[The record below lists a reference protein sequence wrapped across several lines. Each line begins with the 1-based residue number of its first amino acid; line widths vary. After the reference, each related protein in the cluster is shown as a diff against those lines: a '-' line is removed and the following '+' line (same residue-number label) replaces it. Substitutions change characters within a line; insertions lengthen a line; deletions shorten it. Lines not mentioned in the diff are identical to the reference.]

1 MGFFNYFSSN
11 NGWKNAKV
19 KILFVD
25 LQSIKIQKTVFKSS
39 ALFRLHMI
47 VFLWGFTA
55 ILGKLIHANAQI
67 LVFYRMFFAS
77 VFLYVF
83 IRFFKR
89 ESLNISRKLMIQ
101 LAIIGGFMAFH
112 WFCFFYSIKVS
123 NVSIA
128 LSCLSLSTL
137 FASIL
142 EPIVFKRK
150 IDISEVIMGIVIVI
164 CMGLIFKTEFQYKEG
179 IFFGILTALFG
190 TIFSV
195 FNGKIFGKTSSG
207 NIIFYEIFSGFLILS
222 ILYVFMGQISHLN
235 EISYRDLAL
244 IILLASV
251 FTAFPMLESVNLM
264 KYISPFTLI
273 LTVNLEPVYGI
284 ILAFFIFGDSEEMS
298 PIFYIASLIMIL
310 AIIANGII
318 KARRGTKNLD
328 I

>member
-1 MGFFNYFSSN
+1 MVN
-11 NGWKNAKV
+11 
-19 KILFVD
+19 
-25 LQSIKIQKTVFKSS
+25 KSE
-39 ALFRLHMI
+39 LFRLHFI

-55 ILGKLIHANAQI
+55 ILGKLIHANAQV
-67 LVFYRMFFAS
+67 LVFYRMSFAAL
-77 VFLYVF
+77 FLYIF
-83 IRFFKR
+83 IRFFKK
-89 ESLNISRKLMIQ
+89 ESLKISKKLLIQ
-101 LAIIGGFMAFH
+101 LAAIGGFMAFH
-112 WFCFFYSIKVS
+112 WLCFFYSIKVS

-142 EPIVFKRK
+142 EPIIFKRK
-150 IDISEVIMGIVIVI
+150 IDISEVVMGIVIVI
-164 CMGLIFKTEFQYKEG
+164 CMGLIFKTEFHYKEG
-179 IFFGILTALFG
+179 IFYGILTALFG

-222 ILYVFMGQISHLN
+222 VFYLITGQIFQVN

-273 LTVNLEPVYGI
+273 LTVNLEPIYGI
-284 ILAFFIFGDSEEMS
+284 ILAFFIFGESEQMS

-310 AIIANGII
+310 AIIANGVI
-318 KARRGTKNLD
+318 KARKNAAAKKVE
-328 I
+328 IG

>member
-1 MGFFNYFSSN
+1 
-11 NGWKNAKV
+11 
-19 KILFVD
+19 
-25 LQSIKIQKTVFKSS
+25 
-39 ALFRLHMI
+39 MI

-55 ILGKLIHANAQI
+55 ILGKLIESNAQA
-67 LVFYRMFFAS
+67 LTFYRMLFAAI
-77 VFLYVF
+77 FLFIF
-83 IRFFKR
+83 IRFVKK
-89 ESLNISRKLMIQ
+89 ESIKVSKKLFIQ
-101 LAIIGGFMAFH
+101 LSAIGGFMAFH
-112 WFCFFYSIKVS
+112 WLCFFYSIKVS

-142 EPIVFKRK
+142 EPIIFKRK
-150 IDISEVIMGIVIVI
+150 VDISEVVMGVVIVI

-179 IFFGILTALFG
+179 IFYGILTALFG

-207 NIIFYEIFSGFLILS
+207 NIIFYEIFSGFLILTAFLLLS
-222 ILYVFMGQISHLN
+222 GQILQIN
-235 EISYRDLAL
+235 EISTRDLTL
-244 IILLASV
+244 VILLASV

-284 ILAFFIFGDSEEMS
+284 ILAFFIFGESEQMS
-298 PIFYIASLIMIL
+298 PIFYGASLIMIL
-310 AIIANGII
+310 AIIVNGIL
-318 KARRGTKNLD
+318 KSRKNAAAKKVN

>member
-1 MGFFNYFSSN
+1 MY
-11 NGWKNAKV
+11 KN
-19 KILFVD
+19 
-25 LQSIKIQKTVFKSS
+25 S
-39 ALFRLHMI
+39 ALFRLHLI

-55 ILGKLIHANAQI
+55 ILGKLIHANAHV
-67 LVFYRMFFAS
+67 LVFYRMLLAS
-77 VFLYVF
+77 VFLYLF
-83 IRFFKR
+83 IRFFKK
-89 ESLNISRKLMIQ
+89 ESLHVPKKLLLQ
-101 LAIIGGFMAFH
+101 LFIIGGFMAFH
-112 WFCFFYSIKVS
+112 WFCFFYSIKIS

-142 EPIVFKRK
+142 EPLIFKRK
-150 IDISEVIMGIVIVI
+150 IDLSEVVMGIVIVI
-164 CMGLIFKTEFQYKEG
+164 CISLIFKTEFHFKEG
-179 IFFGILTALFG
+179 IFYGILAALFG
-190 TIFSV
+190 TVFSV

-222 ILYVFMGQISHLN
+222 IFYLATGQISQMN

-244 IILLASV
+244 ILILASF

-284 ILAFFIFGDSEEMS
+284 ILAFFIFGESEQMS
-298 PIFYIASLIMIL
+298 PVFYIASLVMIL
-310 AIIANGII
+310 SIVANGVI
-318 KARRGTKNLD
+318 KARKATKKVE

>member
-1 MGFFNYFSSN
+1 MV
-11 NGWKNAKV
+11 KN
-19 KILFVD
+19 
-25 LQSIKIQKTVFKSS
+25 S

-55 ILGKLIHANAQI
+55 ILGKLIESNAQA
-67 LVFYRMFFAS
+67 LTFYRMLFAAI
-77 VFLYVF
+77 FLFIF
-83 IRFFKR
+83 IRFVKK
-89 ESLNISRKLMIQ
+89 ESIKVSKKLFIQ
-101 LAIIGGFMAFH
+101 LSAIGGFMAFH
-112 WFCFFYSIKVS
+112 WLCFFYSIKVS

-142 EPIVFKRK
+142 EPIIFKRK
-150 IDISEVIMGIVIVI
+150 VDISEVIMGVVIVI

-179 IFFGILTALFG
+179 IFYGILTALFG
-190 TIFSV
+190 TVFSV

-207 NIIFYEIFSGFLILS
+207 NIIFYEIFSGFFILTAFLLLS
-222 ILYVFMGQISHLN
+222 GQIFQLS
-235 EISYRDLAL
+235 EISTRDLTL
-244 IILLASV
+244 VVILASV

-284 ILAFFIFGDSEEMS
+284 ILAFFIFGESEQMS
-298 PIFYIASLIMIL
+298 PIFYGASLIMIL
-310 AIIANGII
+310 AIVVNGVL
-318 KARRGTKNLD
+318 KSRKNAAAKKLN